1 MSTNQYNTDVA
12 PDTTKSKL
20 DVRENVLEGVSLAG
34 NKAAIDDY
42 FSKLRNQPTVLGDAL
57 YGATFESKS
66 EITSRLLDGQING
79 PLNTFDGGTNIPP
92 LTGSGVSEGVYQ
104 FDGGTNAPPES
115 GSGSDPDPENDVL
128 PNEPGGAL
136 GSSMEDQKPSAG
148 GGFKPLNCTKFI
160 GNEKVEH
167 AGQPTPPSYP
177 DELGGAAGAASSYQ
191 PYGDEFDAPGGTDYS
206 GLGLVLSSDGTPV
219 RTASGGFVRTRALSG
234 PAGGPIPSDKP
245 LSPTGMPPGA
255 ARAEALTFQD
265 PATVAKSSRLTQ
277 CDKTTIV
284 GPTGQYAAQLKAMMC
299 DEEMIYFSEQYIIYS
314 NTAGGGT
321 QGYDA
326 AKALGAGLNGLAE
339 GQFDAATNL
348 EVQES
353 ILNAIGIDD
362 PSSIE
367 GFEFGDSLQ
376 ATFDNLRASGV
387 NVDGILASTN
397 PLQVANAF
405 LGASENNSQQ
415 AGLLAEFFR
424 ESVGWNVSGAD
435 LTQPQNAWC
444 AAFANSVLSATGL
457 ETNTPN
463 VLGAAAFANWGSAVY
478 TPGSGVGSISNIQ
491 PGDVAVFKWPTG
503 GNHVGFVQSVQ
514 GDTINV
520 LGGNQ
525 SDSVKVSNYKLKD
538 LTHVRRASKE

>member
-1 MSTNQYNTDVA
+1 MVNPYNLSVA
-12 PDTTKSKL
+12 PDKATSDRKVAETAGGKTYGPFQDINFTIS
-20 DVRENVLEGVSLAG
+20 DVVS
-34 NKAAIDDY
+34 I
-42 FSKLRNQPTVLGDAL
+42 
-57 YGATFESKS
+57 
-66 EITSRLLDGQING
+66 
-79 PLNTFDGGTNIPP
+79 
-92 LTGSGVSEGVYQ
+92 
-104 FDGGTNAPPES
+104 APPEGPETAQQLIDRYEREAFGGPLLGIGDVGDDVFGDGVERS
-115 GSGSDPDPENDVL
+115 IDGEVPDPENDVL

-136 GSSMEDQKPSAG
+136 GSAIEKEKPVEG
-148 GGFKPLNCTKFI
+148 GGFKPLDCTKFI

-167 AGQPTPPSYP
+167 AGQPTPPLYP

-219 RTASGGFVRTRALSG
+219 RTASGGFVRTRPLSG

-265 PATVAKSSRLTQ
+265 PSTVAKSSRLTQ
-277 CDKTTIV
+277 CDKTTIA
-284 GPTGQYAAQLKAMMC
+284 GPTGQYADQLKAMMC

-314 NTAGGGT
+314 NTTGGGA
-321 QGYDA
+321 GSVFDA
-326 AKALGAGLNGLAE
+326 GNALGAGLNSLAE

-387 NVDGILASTN
+387 NVDGILAATN

-405 LGASENNSQQ
+405 LGASENNPQQ

-435 LTQPQNAWC
+435 LTQSQNAWC

-463 VLGAAAFANWGSAVY
+463 VLGAAAFANWGTAVY
-478 TPGSGVGSISNIQ
+478 TPGSGEGSISNIQ

-514 GDTINV
+514 GNTISV

-525 SDSVKVSNYKLKD
+525 SDSVKVSNYSLD
-538 LTHVRRASKE
+538 SLTHVRRASK